1 MHNQIQATAKAS
13 KAASQIQITN
23 GAVQI
28 ASTIIPLA
36 TQARVELRNI
46 TQEVADF
53 IAACPIRNGFVQ
65 ISPLHTTIGVL
76 INEMQDALLEDMSA
90 LFERLIP
97 RGVYYKHNDP
107 LLSDCE
113 RKNADAHLRAI
124 ITGLSISIPI
134 VDGKL
139 KLGTWQN
146 ILLAEFDGP
155 NQRQVHIQAMGS

>member
-1 MHNQIQATAKAS
+1 M
-13 KAASQIQITN
+13 
-23 GAVQI
+23 
-28 ASTIIPLA
+28 
-36 TQARVELRNI
+36 
-46 TQEVADF
+46 
-53 IAACPIRNGFVQ
+53 Q

-76 INEMQDALLEDMSA
+76 INETQDALLEDMSA

-97 RGVYYKHNDP
+97 RDVYYKHNDP

-124 ITGLSISIPI
+124 LAGLSIIIPI
-134 VDGKL
+134 VDGEL

-155 NQRQVHIQAMGS
+155 NQRQVHIQAMGI

>member
-1 MHNQIQATAKAS
+1 MHSQTQTLAKAS
-13 KAASQIQITN
+13 KAASQIQMTN

-36 TQARVELRNI
+36 THSRVELRSI
-46 TQEVADF
+46 TREVAAF
-53 IAACPIRNGFVQ
+53 VIACPIRNGFVQ
-65 ISPLHTTIGVL
+65 ISPLHTTIGIL
-76 INEMQDALLEDMSA
+76 INETQDALLEDMSA
-90 LFERLIP
+90 LFERLVP
-97 RGVYYKHNDP
+97 SGSYYKHNDSS
-107 LLSDCE
+107 LSDCE

-124 ITGLSISIPI
+124 LAGISLSIPI

-155 NQRQVHIQAMGS
+155 NQRQVHIQAMGV